1 MKRKLFYII
10 VGLFLSIQSYAQAD
24 TEFWFAAPAITAG
37 HENTPIVFRLTSYN
51 QPAVVTISIPANL
64 AFVPIVVNLASN
76 STITQDLTSYLN
88 SIESKPVGTV
98 INTGIKITATANIS
112 AYYEVG
118 RNVNPEIFPL
128 KGNTAKGTSFIIPT
142 QKDYND
148 QPALN
153 PVPNN
158 GFVIVATEDNTT
170 IDIILSQPDGSG
182 HPAGLFS
189 IKLNKGQT
197 YSVVAS
203 STNAISHLGGTEVR
217 SNKAICITIFDDS
230 VLVGGSFDLAGD
242 QIVPIFN
249 TGTEFIIV
257 RGSLSAPSYSNTD
270 FYYIYAT
277 EDGTAIYENGSSV
290 ASATINKGSYYKG
303 YLTANSVYVTS
314 SKPIYVLQF
323 TGVGTEVTE
332 TSLPSIKCT
341 GSDVV
346 SFVRSTSELFYLNL
360 ICKSEDVSNFSLN
373 GATGIIN
380 ANLFFDVPG
389 ATGWK
394 AARIS
399 TSNLPTLNTLV
410 PNGVA
415 TSISNSTG
423 LFHLGFLNGGPS
435 SGARLGYFSNY
446 SKVAMAPNL
455 VTSSCLG
462 SDIQLAAKQ
471 LNSVIYSWTGP
482 NNFRSTIYN
491 PVIPRSTLLDS
502 GYYYVQAIIPGCGT
516 SVDSIHITINPLPTI
531 QLAKSLDT
539 VCFGSSK
546 LISFSM
552 TGKAP
557 WNLMYTDGVK
567 RDTLK
572 NIINVS
578 SSFSVKP
585 LVSTIYQ
592 IKNLIDS
599 NACALDASNL
609 VYDTMK
615 VNALPIANFNYASI
629 RCEKNAITFTDQSSA
644 NLDTL
649 SKWYW
654 DMGNGVKLNVLNK
667 IPFGQVYSNWGI
679 DTVKLMVESSLGCR
693 SDTVKKIIKINP
705 LPVVGFTIPN
715 VCLDGGNAI
724 FNDTTKYK
732 GSPTSFSYQWNFN
745 AGAVPI
751 TPGPTFSTGQNI
763 LKNPSVLYN
772 SGGIYQVQLKVTT
785 SDGCLDSL
793 LQSFTINGSFPKA
806 SFSVL
811 KNTALCSNEDVVIK
825 DSSWVYPGRV
835 GVMHIIWG
843 DGKDTT
849 ITDSKIGNL
858 YHHNYANAV
867 SSNNFNYNIQ
877 VQAFSGGTCN
887 DNMSKSI
894 EIVKPPT
901 SVSLQTDKN
910 YLCINDSMLIV
921 QTINGGVPPFNYL
934 LSSDNASVFIK
945 GNKIY
950 GLTNGDV
957 KVGMKVTDAKNCIY
971 DYTNLLNLNLP
982 LLPIAILIVKDT
994 VVCNGDA
1001 VTLKGQGASIFKW
1014 YNNGLLLT
1022 TTIYDSLNISKA
1034 GNYSLVVNDGKCNS
1048 LPTNVFPIIEFNV
1061 PKYNFSYY
1069 NLSCTNAD
1077 VIIVSNAIDQPKLH
1091 YAWNFGDS
1099 SYFYK
1104 ANPISHNF
1112 KKVGK
1117 YVISLNVTND
1127 FCPKYNYALVG
1138 DSLQIV
1144 DPLPPA
1150 NFTLFVLSDQ
1160 DTILSPKRFS
1170 PGYSQYTWIPAFN
1183 LNNPNIQNPIF
1194 NGSRD
1199 INYTLQ
1205 IINPLTG
1212 CKILDVY
1219 NLDVSTDVV
1228 VNVPKAFTPNRD
1240 NLNDLIKIEYG
1251 AGVKALKTFTIFNR
1265 FGKIVFQTND
1275 ITKGWDGR
1283 YNGYDQEMDGYTYLI
1298 DYVTYKD
1305 IPMRKTGSFIL
1316 MR

>member
-1 MKRKLFYII
+1 ML
-10 VGLFLSIQSYAQAD
+10 LSIQNFAQTD
-24 TEFWFAAPAITAG
+24 TEFWFAAPAITPG
-37 HENTPIVFRLTSYN
+37 HENKPIVLRMTSYSK
-51 QPAVVTISIPANL
+51 PAIVTISQPANP
-64 AFVPIVVNLASN
+64 AFEPIIINLNSN
-76 STITQDLTSYLN
+76 STVTRDITSYLN
-88 SIESKPVGTV
+88 SIETKPSGTIV
-98 INTGIKITATANIS
+98 NTGIKISATANIS

-118 RNVNPEIFPL
+118 TFYNPEIFPL
-128 KGNTAKGTSFIIPT
+128 KGSNAKGNNFIIPSQMDLFNQGSIT
-142 QKDYND
+142 
-148 QPALN
+148 PI
-153 PVPNN
+153 PNN
-158 GFVIVATEDNTT
+158 GFVIVATEDNTVV
-170 IDIILSQPDGSG
+170 DINLKQPDGNG
-182 HPAGLFS
+182 HPIGTFQV
-189 IKLNKGQT
+189 ILNKGQT
-197 YSVVAS
+197 YAVIGS
-203 STNAISHLGGTEVR
+203 STNGLLHLGGTQVK

-230 VLVGGSFDLAGD
+230 ILLDGSFDLAGD
-242 QIVPIFN
+242 QIVPVGN

-257 RGSLSAPSYSNTD
+257 RGALNGRSLPSNTD
-270 FYYIYAT
+270 FYYIFAT
-277 EDGTAIYENGSSV
+277 EDGTAIYESGSV
-290 ASATINKGSYYKG
+290 IAVATINKGDFYKG
-303 YLTANSVYVTS
+303 QLSGNSVYINS
-314 SKPIYVLQF
+314 SKPVYVLQF

-346 SFVRSTSELFYLNL
+346 SFVRSTNELFYLNL
-360 ICKSEDVSNFSLN
+360 ICKAEDVNNFSLN
-373 GATGIIN
+373 GSTGIIN

-394 AARIS
+394 AARIN
-399 TSNLPTLNTLV
+399 TTNLPTLNTLI

-415 TSISNSTG
+415 TSISNSSG
-423 LFHLGFLNGGPS
+423 LFHLGFLNGGGS

-446 SKVAMAPNL
+446 SKVAMTPNL

-471 LNSVIYSWTGP
+471 LNNVIYNWTGP
-482 NNFRSTIYN
+482 KNFTSSIYN
-491 PVIPRSTLLDS
+491 PVIPKATLLDS
-502 GYYYVQAIIPGCGT
+502 GYYYVQATVPGCGT
-516 SVDSIHITINPLPTI
+516 SLDSIRITINPLPTI
-531 QLAKSLDT
+531 QLVKSLDT
-539 VCFGSSK
+539 VCLGNSK
-546 LISFSM
+546 SIHFSM

-557 WNLMYTDGVK
+557 WNLVYTDGVK

-572 NIINVS
+572 NIINVN

-585 LVSTIYQ
+585 PVSTIYQ

-599 NACALDASNL
+599 NACALDAASL
-609 VYDTMK
+609 VYDTLK
-615 VNALPIANFNYASI
+615 VNALPVANFNYSSI

-654 DMGNGVKLNVLNK
+654 DMGNGIKYALNSPNAFNNL
-667 IPFGQVYSNWGI
+667 YTNWGK
-679 DTVKLMVESSLGCR
+679 DTVKLMVESSLGCK
-693 SDTVKKIIKINP
+693 SDTLVKVITINP
-705 LPVVGFTIPN
+705 LPLVGFTIPN
-715 VCLDGGNAI
+715 VCLDGGKAV

-732 GSPTSFSYQWNFN
+732 ASPTGFTYQWNFN
-745 AGAVPI
+745 AGGAPI
-751 TPGPTFSTGQNI
+751 TPGPTFSAAQAS
-763 LKNPSVLYN
+763 LKSPAVLYN
-772 SGGIYQVQLKVTT
+772 IGGDYQVQLKVTT

-793 LQSFTINGSFPKA
+793 TQAFTINGSFPKA
-806 SFSVL
+806 SFTVL
-811 KNTALCSNEDVVIK
+811 KNTTLCSNEAVVIK
-825 DSSWVYPGRV
+825 DSSWVYPGKV
-835 GVMHIIWG
+835 GVLHIFWG
-843 DGKDTT
+843 DGKDT
-849 ITDSKIGNL
+849 IINDSKIGNFYSHL
-858 YHHNYANAV
+858 YGNAV
-867 SSNNFNYNIQ
+867 ANNNYNIQ
-877 VQAFSGGTCN
+877 VQAYSGGTCN

-910 YLCINDSMLIV
+910 YVCINDSMLIV

-934 LSSDNASVFIK
+934 LSSDNASAYIK

-982 LLPIAILIVKDT
+982 VLPIATLIVKDT

-1014 YNNGLLLT
+1014 YNNGSLLAT
-1022 TTIYDSLNISKA
+1022 TNYDSLNISKA

-1117 YVISLNVTND
+1117 YVVSLNVTND

-1144 DPLPPA
+1144 EPLPPA
-1150 NFTLFVLSDQ
+1150 NFTLFVLANQ
-1160 DTILSPKRFS
+1160 DTILSPKRIA

-1183 LNNPNIQNPIF
+1183 LNNPNIQNPTF
-1194 NGSRD
+1194 NGARD

-1305 IPMRKTGSFIL
+1305 VPMRKTGSFIL